1 MYEYLGHK
9 VKYCRMAPRTGSSLP
24 RCTVN
29 ASAAA
34 CPAFSHTFPGNHVKS
49 DLLSF
54 PYGFMSISLCGD
66 LGIWPSLGSCRVDLR
81 RMTER
86 GATAVRAIRDPNA
99 LCTVP
104 LSEGMVALGSEDGGD
119 VNVLKYRCV
128 G

>member
-1 MYEYLGHK
+1 
-9 VKYCRMAPRTGSSLP
+9 
-24 RCTVN
+24 
-29 ASAAA
+29 
-34 CPAFSHTFPGNHVKS
+34 
-49 DLLSF
+49 
-54 PYGFMSISLCGD
+54 
-66 LGIWPSLGSCRVDLR
+66 
-81 RMTER
+81 MTER